1 MLVITSKKNLSQII
15 LNGFLQGDKT
25 KGRRIS
31 FQSISPCLLKY
42 EISLQMNALA
52 LLTLQ
57 IFEPGPV

>member
-1 MLVITSKKNLSQII
+1 MV
-15 LNGFLQGDKT
+15 LQGDKI

-31 FQSISPCLLKY
+31 FQSISPRLLKY

-52 LLTLQ
+52 ILTLQ

>member
-1 MLVITSKKNLSQII
+1 MITYFKRKALKN
-15 LNGFLQGDKT
+15 
-25 KGRRIS
+25 
-31 FQSISPCLLKY
+31 FQSVFPCLLKY